1 MRSPSL
7 RLLQGIAVAVLL
19 RDAPA
24 ARQGLA
30 MVGTHCDE
38 REGQQVMRQLVAV
51 LSPQERFWLGNL
63 HGPRKRNSR
72 PEPTSLEVA

>member
-24 ARQGLA
+24 ACQGLA

-38 REGQQVMRQLVAV
+38 REGEQVLRQLVAV
-51 LSPQERFWLGNL
+51 LTPQERFWLGNL

-72 PEPTSLEVA
+72 PVNPPSQVA